1 LDADF
6 VKPYL
11 TLHHPAKARLYR
23 EQGLWNDDTFYSLL
37 ARHASV
43 RARQPALE
51 DGSTRLTWHELREW
65 VDGVAADL
73 RIYGLMPG
81 DRVSIWMSNRVEAIV
96 AFLACSREG
105 FACNPSLHR
114 TLTGADVAV
123 RLDRLSAKALFTEP
137 GWGADRRATDLDSTL
152 ASINS
157 LRVVYNPTTF
167 PKPGPNATLPCCDA
181 DKVAYLAFT
190 SGTTGTPKCVMHSD
204 NTILANARDL
214 ARDWRHNSDTIMMSL
229 SPVSHHIA
237 WVAAAQWLLLGCRF
251 VMDSPP
257 SGMSRLDWITSSGVT
272 YMLGV
277 PTHAIDVLGE
287 QRSHGARPLGA
298 VKTFYMAGSQI
309 PPAVAAAFF
318 AQGIT
323 PQNVYGMTE
332 NSSHQYTHPADDSK
346 TMISTCGRGGSAYQV
361 RLFDIA
367 DPDREVPRGEVGQI
381 GGQGAALMLGY
392 FDDQIATERCF
403 NAAGWF
409 LSGDLGVMDTA
420 GNVRIEGRLKD
431 MIIRGGH
438 NIHPDHIEAIAMRG
452 CGVQK
457 AACFPVPDERLGERV
472 CIAVTGDVDP
482 QDLLNHLV
490 SEGLS
495 IYEMPEYFLRVQDF
509 PVNVHG
515 KVLKRDLVQM
525 VERGE
530 LTPQPVRLRYQ
541 NGPNQAAGGGV
552 LLT

>member
-1 LDADF
+1 

-11 TLHHPAKARLYR
+11 TLHNPAKARLYR

-37 ARHASV
+37 ARHASL
-43 RARQPALE
+43 RANEPALE
-51 DGSTRLTWHELREW
+51 DGFTRLTWRELREW

-73 RIYGLMPG
+73 RTYGLTPG

-114 TLTGADVAV
+114 TLTGADVAA

-137 GWGADRRATDLDSTL
+137 GWGADRQAADLDLTW
-152 ASINS
+152 ANIDS
-157 LRVVYNPTTF
+157 LRVIYNPATF
-167 PKPGPNATLPCCDA
+167 PKPGPNTTAPCLDP

-190 SGTTGTPKCVMHSD
+190 SGTTGTPKSVMHSD
-204 NTILANARDL
+204 NTLLANARDIV
-214 ARDWRHNSDTIMMSL
+214 RDWGHTADTVIMSL

-237 WVAAAQWLLLGCRF
+237 WVAVAQWLLLGGRL
-251 VMDSPP
+251 VMDRPP
-257 SGMSRLDWITSSGVT
+257 TGMSRFDWITSRGVT
-272 YMLGV
+272 YILGV
-277 PTHAIDVLGE
+277 PTHAIDVLEE
-287 QRSHGARPLGA
+287 QKSHAAVRLGA
-298 VKTFYMAGSQI
+298 VQVFYMAGSQI
-309 PPAVAAAFF
+309 PPALAAAFV

-332 NSSHQYTHPADDSK
+332 NSSHQYTHPADDRK
-346 TMISTCGRGGSAYQV
+346 TMISTCGRGGRAYQV
-361 RLFDIA
+361 RLFDID
-367 DPDREVPRGEVGQI
+367 DPDREVPSGEVGQI
-381 GGQGAALMLGY
+381 GGQGATLMLGY
-392 FDDQIATERCF
+392 FDDQMATERSF
-403 NAAGWF
+403 NAEGWF
-409 LSGDLGVMDTA
+409 LSGDLGVLDTA
-420 GNVRIEGRLKD
+420 GNLRIEGRLKD

-438 NIHPDHIEAIAMRG
+438 NIYPDHIEAIAMRG

-482 QDLLNHLV
+482 QDLLNHLA
-490 SEGLS
+490 SEGLPKH
-495 IYEMPEYFLRVQDF
+495 EMPEYFLRVQDF
-509 PVNVHG
+509 PLNVHG

-530 LTPQPVRLRYQ
+530 LTPQPVRLRHQ
-541 NGPNQAAGGGV
+541 ADGIQAAGAGA
-552 LLT
+552 LLA